1 MRESLIGQIVQGVV
15 SGIENYGIFVK
26 VDDKFN
32 GLIHI
37 SEISNGY
44 VRNINDYAK
53 VGDTIYVEVLDFNET
68 NKQAKLSIK
77 NISYRI
83 GVKNEKKI
91 IVETELGFTTLE
103 KKLPQ
108 WIEENIKN
116 NKKQIN
122 SIDK

>member
-1 MRESLIGQIVQGVV
+1 MKEKLIGQIVKGVV
-15 SGIENYGIFVK
+15 SGVENYGIFVK
-26 VDDKFN
+26 IDNELN

-44 VRNINDYAK
+44 VRNVNDYATT
-53 VGDTIYVEVLDFNET
+53 GDTIYVEVLDYNEI
-68 NKQAKLSIK
+68 NNQVKLSIK

-91 IVETELGFTTLE
+91 IAETALGFTTLE
-103 KKLPQ
+103 KNLPH
-108 WIEENIKN
+108 WIEKNIKN
-116 NKKQIN
+116 SKKKIN